1 MAVFLARLAELY
13 AIIAESRGAAGDMP
27 GVSGESA
34 LVRDSGTRGESR
46 LREIGAFAEE
56 LLRPSGAA
64 DNDSW
69 CGRGRT
75 ASSWRGFGRTQ

>member
-1 MAVFLARLAELY
+1 MFLAGLAEVD
-13 AIIAESRGAAGDMP
+13 AIIAEFSRGAAGDMP

-34 LVRDSGTRGESR
+34 LVRDSGARGESG

-64 DNDSW
+64 GNDVLV
-69 CGRGRT
+69 RPRT
-75 ASSWRGFGRTQ
+75 NGTVRARFGRTQ